1 MNYNEHQYSQKGN
14 IDREK
19 PPMKMDMNTIN
30 DGPLF

>member
-19 PPMKMDMNTIN
+19 SPIKMDLNTIN
-30 DGPLF
+30 D